1 MTEISR
7 SALFGRLDPTAL
19 KAIETATGFCKMR
32 GNPYVELVH
41 WIHILLQDPRND
53 LAAIRTAFA
62 LDDSKLA
69 RDVVEELDS
78 LPRGATAIS
87 DFSPQIEEAIEK
99 GWLYASL
106 QFSASRV
113 RTGHLVYGMLK
124 TPTLRN
130 ALFNISTQFRKIQ
143 LERLAAE
150 FDSLLASSIETSEP
164 SSEPAAETGTGP
176 GAVPAGEAKA
186 LESYSVDLTAKA
198 RKGEIDKIVG
208 RDDEIRQVIDI
219 LLRRRQNNP
228 ILVGEAGV
236 GKTAVVEGFAKRI
249 VDGDVPPAL
258 KGVTLRAL
266 DIGLMQ
272 AGASMKGEFEKRLR
286 GVIDEV
292 ESSPKPIIL
301 FVDEAHTLIGAGG
314 QAGTGDAA
322 NLLKPALARGR
333 LRTIAATTH
342 SEYRQYF
349 EKDPAL
355 TRRFQTVDVDEP
367 ATDKA
372 IDMIRSVAPIM
383 EEHHHVVVLDEAV
396 AAAVTLS
403 QRYVPARQLPDKA
416 VSLLDTACARVAVS
430 QHSTP
435 AQVEDRRRRVE
446 LLEIERQ
453 VVEREEQEQYR
464 LDDRLTKID
473 VELTSARAERE
484 TIEVKW
490 EKEKEAL
497 EKLTAARR
505 ALTDA
510 RATGDLDRGKEADL
524 KSNLDAAIQKLAAVQ
539 GDSPMVF
546 GVVDEDAVASVVG
559 DWTGIPVGRMVKD
572 EIKSVL
578 RIADELKKRVVG
590 QDHAMDAIA
599 KRIQTSRAKLD
610 NPGKPVGV
618 FMLCGPSGVGKT
630 ETALVLSEL
639 LFSGDE
645 SLITINMS
653 EFQEAHTVSTLKGAP
668 AGYVGYGQG
677 GVLTEAVRRRPY
689 SVVLLDEVEKA
700 HPDVHEMFF
709 QVFDK
714 GFMNDSEGRHINFK
728 NSIIL
733 LTSNVGTD
741 LIMGLSQD
749 EETKPD
755 AEGLA
760 TALRPEL
767 LKVFPPALLGR
778 LLAIPYYP
786 LNPQMLGGIVRNPA
800 RPGPETHRRQSL
812 HRVRLRARGRRRDRL
827 EVQRGRF
834 GRPNDRCHPHQH
846 HAPADVGRAAGAANG
861 RRRGAEDPC
870 RRGRRRFH
878 LRFRGEAQSD
888 AEGRPAKAA
897 KGQGTAARRGRSEAG
912 TGRVGRQLT
921 SAARTHIWPP
931 PWDQIPR
938 TAPSSSG
945 LGRRP
950 LTAKTRVRVP

>member
-7 SALFGRLDPTAL
+7 SALFGRLNPTAL

-41 WIHILLQDPRND
+41 WIHILLQDARND
-53 LAAIRTAFA
+53 LAAIRTAFGI
-62 LDDSKLA
+62 DDTKLA
-69 RDVVEELDS
+69 RDVVETLDS

-113 RTGHLVYGMLK
+113 RTGHLIYGMLK
-124 TPTLRN
+124 TSTLRN
-130 ALFNISTQFRKIQ
+130 ALMNISPEFRKIQ
-143 LERLAAE
+143 AEKLSEE
-150 FDSLLASSIETSEP
+150 FDTIVTSSTETTDRGADA
-164 SSEPAAETGTGP
+164 PAVDSGG
-176 GAVPAGEAKA
+176 GGEAGSMPGSGANA
-186 LESYSVDLTAKA
+186 LQQFSVDLTAKA
-198 RKGEIDKIVG
+198 RSGEIDRVVG
-208 RDDEIRQVIDI
+208 RDDEIRQLIDI

-236 GKTAVVEGFAKRI
+236 GKTAIVEGFAKRI
-249 VDGDVPPAL
+249 VDGDVPPAFQN
-258 KGVTLRAL
+258 VTLRAL

-272 AGASMKGEFEKRLR
+272 AGASVKGEFEKRLR

-292 ESSPKPIIL
+292 ESSPTPVIL
-301 FVDEAHTLIGAGG
+301 FIDEAHTLIGAGG

-342 SEYRQYF
+342 AEYRQYF

-367 ATDKA
+367 ATETA

-446 LLEIERQ
+446 LLEIERGI
-453 VVEREEQEQYR
+453 VEREQREQYR
-464 LDDRLTKID
+464 SDDRLQKID
-473 VELTSARAERE
+473 AELAVASTERE
-484 TIEVKW
+484 EIEAKW
-490 EKEKEAL
+490 GREKEAL
-497 EKLTAARR
+497 EKLTSARR
-505 ALTDA
+505 ALREAGDA
-510 RATGDLDRGKEADL
+510 DQAPL
-524 KSNLDAAIQKLAAVQ
+524 KAQLDAALEELAAVQ
-539 GDSPMVF
+539 GDAPMVF
-546 GVVDEDAVASVVG
+546 GVVDEDAVACVVG

-578 RIADELKKRVVG
+578 TIGDQLKKRVIG
-590 QDHAMDAIA
+590 QDHAMDAVA

-728 NSIIL
+728 NTIIL

-741 LIMGLSQD
+741 LIMSLTED

-755 AEGLA
+755 PEGLA
-760 TALRPEL
+760 SALRPEL

-778 LLAIPYYP
+778 LVVIPYYP
-786 LNPQMLGGIVRNPA
+786 LSLTMLAGIVRI
-800 RPGPETHRRQSL
+800 QL
-812 HRVRLRARGRRRDRL
+812 DRVRRRIAENHGIEFDYKPEVVDLIVSRCNEVASGGRMIDAILTNTMLPQMSIALL
-827 EVQRGRF
+827 ERQMSGEEIAGIEVGVGDGGFTYGFRTKEKTAEVKKPQTE
-834 GRPNDRCHPHQH
+834 PKAQ
-846 HAPADVGRAAGAANG
+846 PAGDVPANPVAA
-861 RRRGAEDPC
+861 E
-870 RRGRRRFH
+870 
-878 LRFRGEAQSD
+878 
-888 AEGRPAKAA
+888 
-897 KGQGTAARRGRSEAG
+897 
-912 TGRVGRQLT
+912 
-921 SAARTHIWPP
+921 
-931 PWDQIPR
+931 
-938 TAPSSSG
+938 
-945 LGRRP
+945 
-950 LTAKTRVRVP
+950 

>member
-7 SALFGRLDPTAL
+7 SALFGRLDATAL

-41 WIHILLQDPRND
+41 WVHILLQDARND
-53 LAAIRTAFA
+53 LAALRTAFA
-62 LDDSKLA
+62 IDDTKLA
-69 RDVVEELDS
+69 RDVVAALDA

-130 ALFNISTQFRKIQ
+130 GLFNISTEFRKIQ
-143 LERLAAE
+143 VEKLVTE
-150 FDSLLASSIETSEP
+150 FDSLLASSAEMTELGAEP
-164 SSEPAAETGTGP
+164 GLEARAEPGT
-176 GAVPAGEAKA
+176 VPQGEGKA
-186 LESYSVDLTAKA
+186 LERYSVDLTEKA
-198 RKGEIDKIVG
+198 RKGEIDTIIG
-208 RDDEIRQVIDI
+208 RDDEIRQLVDI

-249 VDGDVPPAL
+249 VDGEVPPAL
-258 KGVTLRAL
+258 QGVTLRAL

-292 ESSPKPIIL
+292 ESSPKPVIL
-301 FVDEAHTLIGAGG
+301 FIDEAHTLIGAGG

-367 ATDKA
+367 GTDKA
-372 IDMIRSVAPIM
+372 IAMIRSVAPTM
-383 EEHHHVVVLDEAV
+383 EEHHHVVVLEEAV

-446 LLEIERQ
+446 LLEIERE

-464 LDDRLTKID
+464 ADDRLDKID
-473 VELTSARAERE
+473 AELAIARKDRDA
-484 TIEVKW
+484 IEAKW
-490 EKEKEAL
+490 AKEKEAL
-497 EKLTAARR
+497 EKLTGARR
-505 ALTDA
+505 ELTDA
-510 RATGDLDRGKEADL
+510 RSKKDRSAEKENAFKAKL
-524 KSNLDAAIQKLAAVQ
+524 EAAIQELASVQ

-546 GVVDEDAVASVVG
+546 GVVDADAVASVVG
-559 DWTGIPVGRMVKD
+559 DWTGVPVGRMVKD

-578 RIADELKKRVVG
+578 TLDDQLKKRVVG
-590 QDHAMDAIA
+590 QDHAMDAIV

-610 NPGKPVGV
+610 NPSKPVGV

-728 NSIIL
+728 NTIIL

-741 LIMGLSQD
+741 LIMSVSGD

-755 AEGLA
+755 PEGLA

-778 LLAIPYYP
+778 LLVIPYYP
-786 LNPQMLGGIVRNPA
+786 LNPEMLGGIVRIQLDRIKRRIADNHDIELDYA
-800 RPGPETHRRQSL
+800 PEVVDLIVSRCNEVASGGRMIDAILTNTMLPQMSVALLERQMTGEEVKRI
-812 HRVRLRARGRRRDRL
+812 RVGTGGDGFTYDF
-827 EVQRGRF
+827 ETKSKKKSGD
-834 GRPNDRCHPHQH
+834 G
-846 HAPADVGRAAGAANG
+846 G
-861 RRRGAEDPC
+861 
-870 RRGRRRFH
+870 
-878 LRFRGEAQSD
+878 
-888 AEGRPAKAA
+888 AKAA
-897 KGQGTAARRGRSEAG
+897 PSKPQPIGEAEAE
-912 TGRVGRQLT
+912 T
-921 SAARTHIWPP
+921 
-931 PWDQIPR
+931 
-938 TAPSSSG
+938 
-945 LGRRP
+945 
-950 LTAKTRVRVP
+950 VPAE